1 MKTPG
6 GQSLS
11 TLVARQP
18 KFHFWL
24 MSSLGVVVLASS
36 FLSHDKRGLLY
47 YDEPTALLA
56 DDLAMMPEYITGG
69 FGVRLATGRDGL
81 GDRPNRLL
89 RTIAPRG
96 TEPTAAGS
104 AGGAPGAGN
113 APSTPNFIAPT
124 GPALASG
131 PAAGG
136 SSPGLPAFGSSGG
149 FAPTP
154 IGFVPTPADGSS
166 SSSGGSSGGDGGTS
180 GGGTSG
186 GDGGSTSGGSS
197 SGGGTP
203 GPVVPA
209 VPEPASWLMMII
221 AVFTLGSAIRRG
233 SANRD
238 ALATC

>member
-1 MKTPG
+1 MDIPG
-6 GQSLS
+6 RQSLS
-11 TLVARQP
+11 ALLARQP

-24 MSSLGVVVLASS
+24 LSSLGVVVLASS

-47 YDEPTALLA
+47 YDAPTALLA
-56 DDLAMMPEYITGG
+56 DDLAMMPDYITGG
-69 FGVRLATGRDGL
+69 FGGRLATGRDGL
-81 GDRPNRLL
+81 GERPNRLL

-96 TEPTAAGS
+96 TEPSAAGA
-104 AGGAPGAGN
+104 AGGAPAAPGGAI
-113 APSTPNFIAPT
+113 APSAPGFT
-124 GPALASG
+124 GPVGPALASAPG
-131 PAAGG
+131 TGG
-136 SSPGLPAFGSSGG
+136 SSAGLPAFGSSGG

-154 IGFVPTPADGSS
+154 IGFVPAPTD
-166 SSSGGSSGGDGGTS
+166 GGSSS

-233 SANRD
+233 SADRET
-238 ALATC
+238 LATC

>member
-1 MKTPG
+1 MDIPG
-6 GQSLS
+6 RQSLS
-11 TLVARQP
+11 ALLARQP

-24 MSSLGVVVLASS
+24 LSSLGVVVLASS

-56 DDLAMMPEYITGG
+56 DDLAMMPDYITGG
-69 FGVRLATGRDGL
+69 FGGRLATGRDGL
-81 GDRPNRLL
+81 GERPNRLL

-96 TEPTAAGS
+96 TEPSAAGA
-104 AGGAPGAGN
+104 AGGAPAAPGGVI
-113 APSTPNFIAPT
+113 APSAPGFT
-124 GPALASG
+124 GPVGPALASAPG
-131 PAAGG
+131 TGG
-136 SSPGLPAFGSSGG
+136 SSAGLPAFGSSGG

-154 IGFVPTPADGSS
+154 IGFVPAPTD
-166 SSSGGSSGGDGGTS
+166 
-180 GGGTSG
+180 GGTSG

-233 SANRD
+233 SADRET
-238 ALATC
+238 LATC